1 MPDPQTPVQRQRGA
15 PGRRRRWF
23 AALTLATLAPLG
35 CHATSKVIAVPISSW
50 PGYEYLG
57 LVASFGVDRRH
68 GLTLDVVQYPD
79 PQAIVHAYL
88 RGDQPV
94 APLTTVEAV
103 DLCERV
109 PERCPVVVLVL
120 DESRGADQLAV
131 RNDVPSL
138 KDLRG
143 RTIAVTFS
151 TLGPYVVDRALDQ
164 LGMEIPDVNLRN
176 MPLDRMASALAS
188 GEVAAAAF
196 FPPYSE
202 RAVQDAR
209 SRVMFTSRE
218 IPGEIFDVL
227 VVDPAY
233 LRSHATEV
241 MLLLRSWQEAH
252 DIAVRQPE
260 RARRLMAQREQTS
273 VAAFTAS
280 EQGLVYFPLAE
291 QKAMLRPDGLIAR
304 NLERV
309 QAVQHHIGLSHT
321 GAPRPPV
328 TDRLVTL
335 ALQQK

>member
-1 MPDPQTPVQRQRGA
+1 MRRSLALLLALGAWLPQACLGPRALGVHRVEVPVS
-15 PGRRRRWF
+15 P
-23 AALTLATLAPLG
+23 
-35 CHATSKVIAVPISSW
+35 W
-50 PGYEYLG
+50 PG
-57 LVASFGVDRRH
+57 H
-68 GLTLDVVQYPD
+68 GLFLLAAQQGFGEANGIDLRIRPFPD

-88 RGDQPV
+88 RGELTTAQ
-94 APLTTVEAV
+94 LTTVEVV
-103 DLCERV
+103 DICSRL

-209 SRVMFTSRE
+209 SRVMFTSQE

-252 DIAVRQPE
+252 DIAARQPE